1 MIKILK
7 SFKSAHDAI
16 NWVNLNEFENVT
28 IEPTIN
34 LKSAGRVGYIPSGNY
49 HVVLKKFRT
58 RAESGEIDFDA
69 IRAAAADEVSD
80 IADRNQDLLP
90 RERLEEIHFEPAL
103 RRKLAESMGVRSFPI
118 HAAQDAEA
126 MEMASRE
133 AGVPENEAIGRGLLA
148 AAPAVK
154 RRGKRIEALA
164 RGAEERANQNM
175 VTQSISREDLVDLI
189 TKSVIEKLRLK

>member
-7 SFKSAHDAI
+7 SFQSAYDAI
-16 NWVNLNEFENVT
+16 NWVRRSEIENFI
-28 IEPTIN
+28 IESTSS
-34 LKSAGRVGYIPSGNY
+34 LKSVGHNGYIPPGNY

-80 IADRNQDLLP
+80 IANRNKDLLP
-90 RERLEEIHFEPAL
+90 RKRLEEIHSKPAL
-103 RRKLAESMGVRSFPI
+103 IRKLAESMGVRSFPK

-126 MEMASRE
+126 MERASRE
-133 AGVPENEAIGRGLLA
+133 AGVPEDEAVGRGLLT